1 MTRER
6 LEAGALHYL
15 ARFAASEE
23 RLRRLLAD
31 RIARRNDGHRPPDR
45 EQAAWIEEIVAKCRR
60 LGLIDDA
67 AYALM
72 RARGRLARGMAPARI
87 RADLRARG
95 VADADVEAAF
105 VRLMEE
111 AGETHPLDAEAALRF
126 ARRRHFGPWRRVEA
140 STDRLKREIAAFA
153 RAGFSYGLA
162 RRIVSAVDEA
172 DLADMLAGEDERD
185 ELEEGS

>member
-23 RLRRLLAD
+23 RLRCLLAD
-31 RIARRNDGHRPPDR
+31 RIARRNDGRRPPDR

-60 LGLIDDA
+60 LGLIDDR

-72 RARGRLARGMAPARI
+72 RARGRLARGMAPDRI

-95 VADADVEAAF
+95 VAEDDLEAAF
-105 VRLMEE
+105 ARLIEE
-111 AGETHPLDAEAALRF
+111 SGETHPLDAEAALRF
-126 ARRRHFGPWRRVEA
+126 ARRRRFGPWRRDEA
-140 STDRLKREIAAFA
+140 TPDRRKREIAAFA
-153 RAGFSYGLA
+153 RAGFAYGLA
-162 RRIVSAVDEA
+162 ARIVDAADEA
-172 DLADMLAGEDERD
+172 TLRDDKDGVKMEPWEDI
-185 ELEEGS
+185 